1 MMARIDKSQGRR
13 DQVKRHD
20 WGTHRNAAHRMV
32 VTTVRVAERLVK
44 AADRFLKPHDLTV
57 AQFNLLVVLSTVPD
71 GLAQARIGE
80 KLVVSRANV
89 TGLVRRLMA
98 SGLCRI
104 QEDPSDAR
112 VNRVVITPAGRK
124 RLDRIQEGYFRE
136 IDRLTRTLTSAE
148 MRSVSET
155 MDRLGDVDS

>member
-1 MMARIDKSQGRR
+1 
-13 DQVKRHD
+13 
-20 WGTHRNAAHRMV
+20 MV

-57 AQFNLLVVLSTVPD
+57 AQFNLLAVLSTEPD
-71 GLAQARIGE
+71 GLAQVRIGE
-80 KLVVSRANV
+80 MLVVSRANV

-104 QEDPSDAR
+104 REDPSDAR
-112 VNRVVITPAGRK
+112 VNKVVITPAGRK

-136 IDRLTRTLTSAE
+136 IDRLTRTLTKAQME
-148 MRSVSET
+148 GVSNT
-155 MDRLGDVDS
+155 LDHLDVD